1 MSTSTNPP
9 TDRGSPALFLIGP
22 QLSRVTAND
31 VIRLRSAI
39 RGTAELSFL
48 LEAVNELEAIWPT
61 LVETFPE
68 LKTLPGN
75 LALRRVAGLLNGDDS
90 PHLDQSV
97 ARSIELNVFT
107 VLSHVVD
114 FWRASVTRIRSEIF
128 PSPTHSSSHLADIQ
142 GLCIGFLTAAAV
154 SCSMSGKHF
163 RKNIVVSLRI
173 AVGVGALVDYDS
185 IKKATTSISVDWSSH
200 SEQQALQGLCEKYAE
215 SYISCITD
223 ATRVTVT
230 LPDPEIHPFL
240 GELSYTG
247 LSAQLIGLIGRYHH
261 RDAHQEAVY
270 RFKDLCN
277 RDPRFQ
283 FPHLNDLYLPLR
295 SNVDGS
301 IISGSLHD
309 VAIDSILLEQCNWV
323 QTVRQAFGNNAGE
336 SKQIVPIGSMVPIPR
351 SVIKRPISNGEP
363 VGSGSTRLNGR
374 TNGASH
380 KLPHGATASA
390 ESDSIESLAAADP
403 PAIAVVGMACR
414 YPEADGL
421 EEFWEL
427 MRSGKSAV
435 RPLPEDR
442 FKPSDLSR
450 GPDGGFWGNF
460 LRAPDAFDHRFFGI
474 SGREAK
480 YMDPQQRL
488 LLQVAYEGLES
499 AGYFGLCNSHNTDLS
514 DIGCYIGVG
523 SVDYEANINSHDTT
537 AFSAVGSL
545 RAFISGRVSHH
556 FGWTGPSITFDTAC
570 SSGAVAIHSAVNA
583 LKNKEVSMAVAGGV
597 NVITSP
603 GLYQNLAGASFLSST
618 GASKAFDADANGYC
632 RGEGVGVV
640 VLKTLTQALLDGNS
654 VLAVIRGSAV
664 NQAMNCSPITV
675 PVSKSQTSLYRKALS
690 MAGVDPRDVTYVEA
704 HGTGT
709 PVGDPIECESVRQ
722 AFGGPQRENTLFVGS
737 VKDNI
742 GHTEAASGPAAL
754 IKTVLMMQKHSIPK
768 QANFTKL
775 NPKIYPLEPDCMAI
789 PQETIPWMSTRRIA
803 VVNNYGAAGSN
814 AAIVIDDPTSIQSK
828 AVVADAIKEYSV
840 IPSSPIFISAKSP
853 EALQEYC
860 STLSMQLSLAWEKQ
874 FGAQATQA
882 LAYNLSVKQNRQ
894 LDYNY
899 TFSASSVDELKAALD
914 HTNERDFLKRP
925 QENLPVVLCIGGQ
938 NGCTAQIDSDFYETC
953 NLFKNHLDA
962 CEATCQIL
970 GLPSL
975 FPRIFSSQPIEDL
988 VSLHCILFS
997 IQYSCARS
1005 WLDAGLK
1012 VDTIIGHSFGQ
1023 LTALVVADA
1032 VSLED
1037 GLRLISERARLLK
1050 SSWGD
1055 DPGSMLSV
1063 QGGDTEV
1070 RSLLDSTKKLHPG
1083 MAYDIACFNGPDTI
1097 VVAGSTE
1104 SIEAIEK
1111 TSRTDELYSHLKLVR
1126 LRNTHAFHSRLV
1138 EAIVPGLRKVAATI
1152 TFQAPS
1158 LRIESCS
1165 KDQDWTQPINA
1176 EIVVQHSRMPVYFY
1190 ETVQRTTRRVGSC
1203 VWIEAGSASPIIP
1216 MVRRALGGPEASS
1229 SSVFQSLS
1237 LNEPEGISNL
1247 AQATA
1252 RLWAAGVGV
1261 QYWPFHKCQKDQ
1273 FPWINLPSYPFRK
1286 TSHWLQYNPPVATS
1300 KKDYPITPEQGPGQL
1315 LNLVES
1321 DHQSAIFQ
1329 LNCSHPMFVLCTKGH
1344 AVLNKSLCPASM
1356 YVEIAAQAV
1365 TELPG
1370 GGSTAGLHVRDLHI
1384 SSPLSISQSRIVF
1397 IELQSVKGEQGA
1409 WEFTINSRSDSQQT
1423 RDPFTKH
1430 AHGTICMD
1438 TPESQFP
1445 TGKIQSLKRLV
1456 SQVRQGSVS
1465 GTPGANMLDG
1475 KAIIYRL
1482 FGQVVNYAPFYQ
1494 GVEHMV
1500 SKNNEAVGSVHVPSA
1515 QDPVMKSAR
1524 CDPIMVDNFLQVAG
1538 ILVNCLSDS
1547 IDSQVYICTEI
1558 GHLYLSNHFFAKR
1571 GETKSWDVYTTFDKV
1586 SEKKVVN
1593 DILVFHPVTGELF
1606 ALIIGATF
1614 HSVAVKS
1621 LVAMLANL
1629 NAPGVGLANAQ
1640 STQPTTNG
1648 TQGAKNSQTLDS
1660 VNTNF
1665 HLSNARDLGSV
1676 VEIKQN
1682 LDWILRE
1689 LRQLLSLATEIP
1701 VNEITPTTYLTHI
1714 GIDSLMSTEVL
1725 SDIRRQFH
1733 VDIPASEFI
1742 ALDSVLA
1749 LAECLHSHFKAES
1762 NGRYIK
1768 DNKANGREVHL
1779 PSFGPCQELLSDI
1792 LGVPVDEIS
1801 ADMSLAD
1808 LGVDS
1813 LVSTELVSEVKKRFG
1828 IAITTEELQ
1837 AMECVGDLSRHVQVP
1852 PSAPLISEPRNRHQN
1867 GSMKSRQD
1875 PPGQRIEFQDM
1886 DLTQTM
1892 DSFISVAKQC
1902 FLSARSSMDE
1912 MSNRTQL
1919 SGFCQRV
1926 LPAQMELVVAYVVK
1940 AFNGLGCPLASMN
1953 VGQNL
1958 PDISVLPRHH
1968 KAKNQIYKILEEQGL
1983 IECNASGQFRR
1994 TKNPV
1999 PFEQPEKLLESI
2011 IAKFPQH
2018 AFEHTLL
2025 ASTCSKL
2032 AECLTGKADPLE
2044 ILFGSAKSRALL
2056 ENVYT
2061 SAPMFETGTMSLTQ
2075 YLVDVFQAFGERRP
2089 IRVLELGAGT
2099 GGTTKRLVEALV
2111 GTGKEFEYTFTDISA
2126 SLVAA
2131 ARRKFAQ
2138 YSFFHYAVIDIE
2150 QDPPSQ
2156 HQNQY
2161 DIVISTNCI
2170 HATKDLTV
2178 SCTNIN
2184 KLLHSNGLLC
2194 LVELTQNLFWFDLV
2208 FGLLDG
2214 WWRFEDGRQHALASE
2229 TMWRKCLTRSGFQ
2242 WVDWTAG
2249 AIEESSILR
2258 VIVASPSNFMRTTT
2272 ETVEFK
2278 RVGDL
2283 SLKADLYYPQHVV
2296 SRDKR
2301 LPVAL
2306 LIHGGGH
2313 VMLSRKDIRL
2323 SQVETLLDHGFLPVS
2338 IDYRL
2343 CPEITLS
2350 EGPMTDVYDALAWA
2364 RTVLPSLPLLRGD
2377 ISVDGERVVAIG
2389 WSTGGHLA
2397 LTLGFTSPLR
2407 TIRPPDATL
2416 VFYCPLDYEDPFW
2429 SEPNFPFGDSASL
2442 STLMQHDLSR
2452 GAHDSVITAYN
2463 PPKSKRPLG
2472 GWMAPSDDRSLIALH
2487 MNWKGHAMRILLN
2500 GLSRHSGVKSSDE
2513 LPEPT
2518 QVQIQAVSPLA
2529 QIRRGTYTT
2538 PTFIIHG
2545 TEDDLIPWEQAV
2557 RTFEALR
2564 QRNIITGL
2572 RILDGAKHLFDLY
2585 PSYKDNLQ
2593 AAKAVQDGYEFL
2605 RRHVGL

>member
-1 MSTSTNPP
+1 MPTSTNQS
-9 TDRGSPALFLIGP
+9 TDRGSPALLLIGP

-31 VIRLRSAI
+31 VIRLRSTI
-39 RGTAELSFL
+39 KDTAELFFL
-48 LEAVNELEAIWPT
+48 LEAVNELETIWPT

-68 LKTLPGN
+68 LETLPGD
-75 LALRRVAGLLNGDDS
+75 LACED
-90 PHLDQSV
+90 
-97 ARSIELNVFT
+97 IELNVLT
-107 VLSHVVD
+107 VLFHVVD
-114 FWRASVTRIRSEIF
+114 FWRASATKIQSGIF
-128 PSPTHSSSHLADIQ
+128 PSLPHSSSHLADIQ

-154 SCSMSGKHF
+154 SCSMSGEIF
-163 RKNIVVSLRI
+163 RRNIAVSLRI
-173 AVGVGALVDYDS
+173 AVGVGALVEYDS
-185 IKKATTSISVDWSSH
+185 TTKAAASISVGWSSH
-200 SEQQALQGLCEKYAE
+200 SERQALQGLCEKYAE

-223 ATRVTVT
+223 DARVTVT
-230 LPDPEIHPFL
+230 LPGPELDPFL
-240 GELSYTG
+240 EELTHTG
-247 LSAQLIGLIGRYHH
+247 LSAQSIGLIGRYHH
-261 RDAHQEAVY
+261 RGTYQEAVY
-270 RFKDLCN
+270 RFKGLCN

-283 FPHLNDLYLPLR
+283 FPNLNDLYLPLR
-295 SNVDGS
+295 SNVDGG

-309 VAIDSILLEQCNWV
+309 AAINTILLEQCNWV

-336 SKQIVPIGSMVPIPR
+336 PKQIVPIGSMVPIPR
-351 SVIKRPISNGEP
+351 SVVKHPVSNGEA
-363 VGSGSTRLNGR
+363 VGSRSTRVNGS

-380 KLPHGATASA
+380 TLPHGATASA
-390 ESDSIESLAAADP
+390 ESDSIESLVAADP
-403 PAIAVVGMACR
+403 PVIAVIGMGCR
-414 YPEADGL
+414 FPEAEGL

-427 MRSGKSAV
+427 MQSGKSAV
-435 RPLPEDR
+435 RPLSEDR

-450 GPDGGFWGNF
+450 GPNGAFWGNF
-460 LRAPDAFDHRFFGI
+460 LRAPDEFDHRFFGI

-499 AGYFGLCNSHNTDLS
+499 AGYFGLRNSHNTDPS
-514 DIGCYIGVG
+514 DVGCYIGIG
-523 SVDYEANINSHDTT
+523 SVDYEENINSHDTT

-556 FGWTGPSITFDTAC
+556 FGWTGPSITVDTAC

-583 LKNKEVSMAVAGGV
+583 LKSKEVSMAVAGGV

-603 GLYQNLAGASFLSST
+603 FLYQNLAGASFLSPT
-618 GASKAFDADANGYC
+618 GASKAFDAGANGYC

-640 VLKTLTQALLDGNS
+640 VLKTLPQALADGNS
-654 VLAVIRGSAV
+654 VLALIRASAV
-664 NQAMNCSPITV
+664 NQAMNCGPITV
-675 PVSKSQTSLYRKALS
+675 PVSASQTSLYRKALS
-690 MAGVDPRDVTYVEA
+690 TAGVDPRDVTYVEA

-722 AFGGPQRENTLFVGS
+722 AFGGPQREHELFVGS

-742 GHTEAASGPAAL
+742 GHTESASGAAAL
-754 IKTVLMMQKHSIPK
+754 IKT
-768 QANFTKL
+768 
-775 NPKIYPLEPDCMAI
+775 
-789 PQETIPWMSTRRIA
+789 ETIPWTPARRIA

-814 AAIVIDDPTSIQSK
+814 VAIVVDDPTSIQSK
-828 AVVADAIKEYSV
+828 AVIADAVKEYSV
-840 IPSSPIFISAKSP
+840 IPSSPFFISAKSP

-860 STLSMQLSLAWEKQ
+860 SSFSLQLSLAWEKQ

-899 TFSASSVDELKAALD
+899 TFSASSVNELKAALNRV
-914 HTNERDFLKRP
+914 NERDFRKRP
-925 QENLPVVLCIGGQ
+925 QGNRPVVLCIGGQ
-938 NGCTAQIDSDFYETC
+938 NGCTAQIDPGIYETC
-953 NLFKNHLDA
+953 SLFKNHLDA

-975 FPRIFSSQPIEDL
+975 FPSIFQSQPIEDL

-997 IQYSCARS
+997 IQYSSAKS
-1005 WLDAGLK
+1005 WLDTGLE

-1037 GLRLISERARLLK
+1037 GLRLLSERARLLK
-1050 SSWGD
+1050 SCWGG
-1055 DPGSMLSV
+1055 DPGSMLSI
-1063 QGGDTEV
+1063 QGGDTKV
-1070 RSLLDSTKKLHPG
+1070 RSLLDTTNKLHPG
-1083 MAYDIACFNGPDTI
+1083 LSHDIACFNGPDAI

-1104 SIEAIEK
+1104 SIEAVEE
-1111 TSRTDELYSHLKLVR
+1111 TSRADGLYSHLKLVR

-1138 EAIVPGLRKVAATI
+1138 EAIVPGLRKVAADI
-1152 TFQAPS
+1152 KFQVPS

-1165 KDQDWTQPINA
+1165 KDQDWTLPINA
-1176 EIVVQHSRMPVYFY
+1176 EIIVQHSRMPVYFY
-1190 ETVQRTTRRVGSC
+1190 EAVQRTARRLGSC
-1203 VWIEAGSASPIIP
+1203 VWVEAGSASPIIP
-1216 MVRRALGGPEASS
+1216 MVRRALGSTEASS
-1229 SSVFQSLS
+1229 DSVFQPLS
-1237 LNEPEGISNL
+1237 LCEPEGVSNL
-1247 AQATA
+1247 SRATA
-1252 RLWAAGVGV
+1252 NLWAAGVGI
-1261 QYWPFHKCQKDQ
+1261 QYWPFHKSQKVQ

-1286 TSHWLQYNPPVATS
+1286 TSHWLQYNPPVVAPKEDSPTTS
-1300 KKDYPITPEQGPGQL
+1300 EQGPGQL
-1315 LNLVES
+1315 LNLLES
-1321 DHQSAIFQ
+1321 DHQSATFQ
-1329 LNCSHPMFVLCTKGH
+1329 VNCSHPMFVLCTNGH
-1344 AVLNKSLCPASM
+1344 AVLNQSLCPASM
-1356 YVEIAAQAV
+1356 YVEIAAHAV
-1365 TELPG
+1365 TELG
-1370 GGSTAGLHVRDLHI
+1370 GGGPTAGLH
-1384 SSPLSISQSRIVF
+1384 SSANNRRGDSPF
-1397 IELQSVKGEQGA
+1397 
-1409 WEFTINSRSDSQQT
+1409 NSRSESQQT
-1423 RDPFTKH
+1423 RDPSTKH

-1445 TGKIQSLKRLV
+1445 TGRLQSLKRLV
-1456 SQVRQGSVS
+1456 SQVRQDSVS
-1465 GTPGANMLDG
+1465 GTPGVNMLND

-1494 GVEHMV
+1494 GVEHLV

-1524 CDPIMVDNFLQVAG
+1524 CDPITVDNFLQVAG

-1547 IDSQVYICTEI
+1547 VDGHIYICTEL
-1558 GHLYLSNHFFAKR
+1558 GHLYLSENFFVKR
-1571 GETKSWDVYTTFDKV
+1571 GKRSPGM
-1586 SEKKVVN
+1586 S
-1593 DILVFHPVTGELF
+1593 IRLFHPVTGELF
-1606 ALIIGATF
+1606 AMVIGATF

-1629 NAPGVGLANAQ
+1629 NTPGVSLANTQ
-1640 STQPTTNG
+1640 TTQPATNG
-1648 TQGAKNSQTLDS
+1648 TKGVKNSQTLNSVHTNLYSANNRDS
-1660 VNTNF
+1660 GN
-1665 HLSNARDLGSV
+1665 V
-1676 VEIKQN
+1676 VGIEQN
-1682 LDWILRE
+1682 MDWILSE
-1689 LRQLLSLATEIP
+1689 LQQLLSSATEIP
-1701 VNEITPTTYLTHI
+1701 VNEIAPTTYLTNI

-1733 VDIPASEFI
+1733 VNIPVSEFI
-1742 ALDSVLA
+1742 ALDTVLA
-1749 LAECLHSHFKAES
+1749 VAESLHSHSKAES
-1762 NGRYIK
+1762 NARHIK
-1768 DNKANGREVHL
+1768 ENKVNGREVHL
-1779 PSFGPCQELLSDI
+1779 PSFGPAQELLGDI
-1792 LGVPVDEIS
+1792 LGVSVDEIS
-1801 ADMSLAD
+1801 VDMSLAD

-1813 LVSTELVSEVKKRFG
+1813 LVSTELLSEVKKRFG
-1828 IAITTEELQ
+1828 IAITTEGFQ
-1837 AMECVGDLSRHVQVP
+1837 DIQCVGDLSRRVQAP
-1852 PSAPLISEPRNRHQN
+1852 NSAPSIPGPRNGHQN

-1875 PPGQRIEFQDM
+1875 PPNQRIEVQN
-1886 DLTQTM
+1886 LEPTRTTG
-1892 DSFISVAKQC
+1892 SFISVAQEC
-1902 FLSARSSMDE
+1902 FLSARSSMEE
-1912 MSNRTQL
+1912 MSNLTQY

-1926 LPAQMELVVAYVVK
+1926 LPAQEELVVAYVIQ
-1940 AFNGLGCPLASMN
+1940 AFDSLGCPLGALN

-1958 PDISVLPRHH
+1958 PDTSVLPRHH
-1968 KAKNQIYKILEEQGL
+1968 KVKNQIYKLLAEQGL

-1994 TKNPV
+1994 TKKPA
-1999 PFEQPEKLLESI
+1999 PLEQPEKLLEWI
-2011 IAKFPQH
+2011 ISKFPQH

-2025 ASTCSKL
+2025 ASTGSKL

-2044 ILFGSAKSRALL
+2044 ILFGSTKSRALL

-2061 SAPMFETGTMSLTQ
+2061 HAPMFETGTMSLTQ
-2075 YLVDVFQAFGERRP
+2075 YLVGVFQAFGERRP

-2099 GGTTKRLVEALV
+2099 GGTTKRLVEALIT
-2111 GTGKEFEYTFTDISA
+2111 TGKEFEYTFTDISA

-2138 YSFFHYAVIDIE
+2138 HSFFHYAVIDIE
-2150 QDPPSQ
+2150 QDPPAQ
-2156 HQNQY
+2156 YQNQY

-2194 LVELTQNLFWFDLV
+2194 LVELTRNLFWFDLV

-2229 TMWRKCLTRSGFQ
+2229 TLWRKCLTRSGFQ

-2249 AIEESSILR
+2249 ITEESSILR
-2258 VIVASPSNFMRTTT
+2258 VIVASPSNVTHTTT

-2283 SLKADLYYPQHVV
+2283 SLKADIYYPRNVV

-2306 LIHGGGH
+2306 MIHGGGH
-2313 VMLSRKDIRL
+2313 IMLSRKDIRP
-2323 SQVETLLDHGFLPVS
+2323 SQAETLLDHGFLPVS

-2364 RTVLPSLPLLRGD
+2364 RTVLPRLPLQRRD
-2377 ISVDGERVVAIG
+2377 ISIDGECVVGIG

-2407 TIRPPDATL
+2407 TIRPPDAIL

-2429 SEPNFPFGDSASL
+2429 SEPNFPFGDSASP
-2442 STLMQHDLSR
+2442 STLMQHDLLH
-2452 GAHDSVITAYN
+2452 GVHDKVITAYN
-2463 PPKSKRPLG
+2463 PPRSRRALG

-2487 MNWKGHAMRILLN
+2487 MNWKGHTLRILLN
-2500 GLSRHSGVKSSDE
+2500 GLSKHSGVMSSDE

-2518 QVQIQAVSPLA
+2518 QEQIQAVSPLA
-2529 QIRRGTYTT
+2529 QIRRGAYTT

-2545 TEDDLIPWEQAV
+2545 TEDDLIPWKQAV

-2564 QRNIITGL
+2564 QRSVIADL
-2572 RILDGAKHLFDLY
+2572 RILDGAEHLFDLY
-2585 PSYKDNLQ
+2585 PSYKDDLQ